1 MPKYT
6 RNEDGTLT
14 QETEGGYKA
23 LVIDPD
29 GSFER
34 EMSGQAPP
42 GAAEWAAS
50 QPHQSSVPNPY
61 QPQLSPEN
69 KAALAQ
75 PPVVGPTA
83 SPVIQPDKPFTTPQ
97 VAPLAASGGGAPRAT
112 LVDDAPAGGMAT
124 ASKTDSSTSVT
135 TEGLDKDSKSNILD
149 AAAKT
154 KAASE
159 EATTANRAANEKV
172 AAQREGQAKQDFM
185 SGYIKQV
192 GALEAQDQYGAEY
205 KRALEERKAA
215 RATKIDPTKAFG
227 SERNSWAIVAGLEGA
242 LAALD
247 EGISRLQ
254 KRGSPPPSTLIS
266 DMVER
271 SIKMQE
277 DERAQRIAGAEE
289 SAEAAREG
297 MLEARSNA
305 HEAAAQVLEARK
317 MVAGSAEQVAF
328 LDAEAAKQRVAATL
342 ADEEIAKATATRK
355 SVQNT
360 TRTSTESGPTG
371 PGKKTPGQMNNEANL
386 RQLYRIRDTLRRS
399 EKSGALTGVVGWQD
413 KLGANSVQE
422 FFGGLPPEQ
431 KEAATAL
438 QELEVGNLMRLVRE
452 PNNKNTQDMVQRL
465 GQPKNDRDIPGSL
478 SRLDQLI
485 ADQEAAVQNAAPEAP
500 ATPAEQY

>member
-6 RNEDGTLT
+6 RNDDGTLT
-14 QETEGGYKA
+14 QETDGGYKA
-23 LVIDPD
+23 LIIDPD

-34 EMSGQAPP
+34 EMSGAPTGVGDYLKANP
-42 GAAEWAAS
+42 APAPSVSAPSAPTAS
-50 QPHQSSVPNPY
+50 QLQAFN
-61 QPQLSPEN
+61 QPS
-69 KAALAQ
+69 
-75 PPVVGPTA
+75 VVGPT
-83 SPVIQPDKPFTTPQ
+83 SNPVIVPDKPVTAPA
-97 VAPLAASGGGAPRAT
+97 VAPLQQSSYPRAT
-112 LVDDAPAGGMAT
+112 LVDSPPAGGGMAT

-135 TEGLDKDSKSNILD
+135 TEGLDAKDR
-149 AAAKT
+149 AKV
-154 KAASE
+154 E
-159 EATTANRAANEKV
+159 EAGAKASATEREVADQTRAATEQV
-172 AAQREGQAKQDFM
+172 TQQREQNAKQDYM
-185 SGYIKQV
+185 SGFIKQV
-192 GALEAQDQYGAEY
+192 GALEAQDKYKSEY
-205 KRALEERKAA
+205 QQALDERKAA
-215 RATKIDPTKAFG
+215 RATKLDPAKAFG
-227 SERNSWAIVAGLEGA
+227 NERNSWAIVAGLEGA

-277 DERAQRIAGAEE
+277 DDRAQRIAGAG
-289 SAEAAREG
+289 EAADLSREQ

-317 MVAGSAEQVAF
+317 LLASNSEQAAF
-328 LDAEAAKQRVAATL
+328 LDAEAAKQRLAADL
-342 ADEEIAKATATRK
+342 KDEERAKAIATRR
-355 SVQNT
+355 SVQSA
-360 TRTSTESGPTG
+360 TRTSTESAPTG
-371 PGKKTPGQMNNEANL
+371 PAKKTPGQMNNEANL
-386 RQLYRIRDTLRRS
+386 RQLYRIRDTLRRA
-399 EKSGALTGVVGWQD
+399 EKTGALNGVVGWQD

-478 SRLDQLI
+478 TRLDQLI